1 MLPFTLN
8 TRLRSSTLIRASR
21 QYAARLMHTPDIVY
35 SNEKHDQSR
44 IFSVASL
51 MEYPSYTRMMRLKAS
66 EMMLAAALSIGIELN
81 QQTKPNS
88 ISEISSWK
96 LAHEIGSGSYGVVHY
111 ATCADTGL
119 TAAVKVIE
127 LNEQNKSSLTREI
140 DVLKSVRARGG
151 HNNIITLRGIYQSD
165 QKVHIVTELMR
176 GGEMY
181 THLAAYGAMTEHQ
194 TRLLARDVC
203 KALAFLHESGIV
215 HKDIKPENILLMEP
229 GNTNNNVAK
238 IADFGSAGPA
248 TASTPHDHIGTTAYQ
263 SPEYILSGICSPA
276 TDMWALG
283 CVLYIAL
290 CGSHPFDLDGTA
302 TDEEIEKRV
311 HVQRVHLDFE
321 PWTQVS
327 NEAKDLIRSL
337 LHEDPKFR
345 PSAAQVLQHR
355 WMRDVV

>member
-1 MLPFTLN
+1 MLTTTLS
-8 TRLRSSTLIRASR
+8 TRFRSSTIIRASR
-21 QYAARLMHTPDIVY
+21 LYAARSMHTPDMVY
-35 SNEKHDQSR
+35 TNEKHDQSR

-51 MEYPSYTRMMRLKAS
+51 LEYPSYTHRMRLKAS
-66 EMMLAAALSIGIELN
+66 EMMVAAALSIGIELS
-81 QQTKPNS
+81 QQTKPND
-88 ISEISSWK
+88 INEISSWK
-96 LAHEIGSGSYGVVHY
+96 LAHELGSGSYGVVHY
-111 ATCADTGL
+111 ATCADTGD
-119 TAAVKVIE
+119 TAAIKVIE
-127 LNEQNKSSLTREI
+127 LNDQNKSSLTREI

-151 HNNIITLRGIYQSD
+151 HNNIISLRGVYQSE
-165 QKVHIVTELMR
+165 QKLHIVTELMR

-181 THLAAYGAMTEHQ
+181 THLAAYGAMTELQ
-194 TRLLARDVC
+194 TRLLTRDVC
-203 KALAFLHESGIV
+203 NALGFLHDCGII

-229 GNTNNNVAK
+229 DNSDNNTAK

-248 TASTPHDHIGTTAYQ
+248 TAIMPHDHIGTSAYQ
-263 SPEYILSGICSPA
+263 SPEYVLSGICSPA

-311 HVQRVHLDFE
+311 HIQKVRFDYE

-327 NEAKDLIRSL
+327 DEAKDLIRFL
-337 LHEDPKFR
+337 LHTDPKFR
-345 PSAAQVLQHR
+345 PSAAQVLQHV